1 MNDSPNPFGQPNPQ
15 PNPVQPN
22 GPTNSSNSNNPFGN
36 PQSAAPVTPATSTT
50 PVTPTASPTPGPLA
64 FSATPSSSTTS
75 AAPAGTAS
83 PFGAQDGVN
92 SAPTSSAFPATPA
105 SSTAPVTPTPTGKPK
120 SKIKFIV
127 GGIIAAIIIVVAVV
141 LIILVTGKPSA
152 KDYEAAY
159 EHIKSMTS
167 DTQIAVSGI
176 SSATTQAEIEEN
188 ADKVMDAVDSAQ
200 ASLDELGEMPAIAKD
215 EEAKKLYDDWKAKFD
230 EVGNETKS
238 FVTKLR
244 QVAPV
249 VEALSEFNSI
259 NVTTSSGVEEAIDAF
274 DRLANV
280 ASSTEVD
287 DEELSEALNK
297 IENASKTL
305 STAYRTVLNGGTVD
319 SSSLYDALD
328 DLSDA
333 QRTFNK
339 TFSSTSD
346 MVSLGNE
353 ADDAQFEL
361 VNYLIDKKEILEN

>member
-36 PQSAAPVTPATSTT
+36 PQSAAPTT
-50 PVTPTASPTPGPLA
+50 PVTPTASSTPGPLA

-75 AAPAGTAS
+75 ATPTGASS
-83 PFGAQDGVN
+83 PFGTQEGVN
-92 SAPTSSAFPATPA
+92 SAPTSSAFPTTSA
-105 SSTAPVTPTPTGKPK
+105 SSTAPVAPTPTGKPK

-127 GGIIAAIIIVVAVV
+127 GGIIAAIVIVVAVV
-141 LIILVTGKPSA
+141 LIIMVTGKPSA

-176 SSATTQAEIEEN
+176 GSATTQAEIEEN

-249 VEALSEFNSI
+249 VEALNKFNTIDTTTASGIEEGI
-259 NVTTSSGVEEAIDAF
+259 NAF
-274 DRLANV
+274 DELAKV

-287 DEELSEALNK
+287 DKDLSEALDK
-297 IENASKTL
+297 IESASKTL

-339 TFSSTSD
+339 TFSSTSN
-346 MVSLGNE
+346 MASLGNE